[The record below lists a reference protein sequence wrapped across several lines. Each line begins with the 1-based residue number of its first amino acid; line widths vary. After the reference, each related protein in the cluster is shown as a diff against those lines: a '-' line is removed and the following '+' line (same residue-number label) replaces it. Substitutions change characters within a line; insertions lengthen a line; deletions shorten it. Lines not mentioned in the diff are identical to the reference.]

1 VYFNLA
7 TSTSTTEGIT
17 STCCSKCM
25 LAVVINDVVWDWVV
39 GPRGEGPAFL
49 GGVAL

>member
-17 STCCSKCM
+17 STCSKCM